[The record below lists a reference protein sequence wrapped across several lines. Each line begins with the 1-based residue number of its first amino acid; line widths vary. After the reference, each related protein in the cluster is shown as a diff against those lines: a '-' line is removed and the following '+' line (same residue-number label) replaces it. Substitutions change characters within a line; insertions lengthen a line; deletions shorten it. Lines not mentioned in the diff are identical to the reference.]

1 MTKPFTKAQSNQIAE
16 KTAIIA
22 NTAFGLGVDA
32 ANSKTITYIKGQTCI
47 QFQENHT
54 CEHDNCYLLG
64 DVIAYI
70 NQEGKHAKT
79 EIGLTNATAN

>member
-32 ANSKTITYIKGQTCI
+32 ANSKTIAYIKGQQCLKHLEMK
-47 QFQENHT
+47 Q
-54 CEHDNCYLLG
+54 CDHDNCYLLG

-70 NQEGKHAKT
+70 NQEGKHAKN
-79 EIGLTNATAN
+79 EIGLTE

>member
-32 ANSKTITYIKGQTCI
+32 ANSKTITYIKGQTCTEY
-47 QFQENHT
+47 QET
-54 CEHDNCYLLG
+54 KKCEHDNCYLLG
-64 DVIAYI
+64 DIIAYI
-70 NQEGKHAKT
+70 NQEGKHAKN
-79 EIGLTNATAN
+79 EIGLTDATTN

>member
-32 ANSKTITYIKGQTCI
+32 ANSKTITYIKGQTCTEY
-47 QFQENHT
+47 QET
-54 CEHDNCYLLG
+54 SKCQHDNCYLLG

-79 EIGLTNATAN
+79 KIGLTNATAN